1 VPNSRSQ
8 YVRVTYW
15 RLLERTVN
23 GYSAQFEFKVNP
35 YSTYRQRCH
44 FSPVWYPNGQY
55 RVYTYVQD
63 ACTPAGMLSMNL
75 NDYVNISG
83 SLYDDWHI
91 APKQ

>member
-1 VPNSRSQ
+1 M
-8 YVRVTYW
+8 
-15 RLLERTVN
+15 N

-63 ACTPAGMLSMNL
+63 AWTPAGMLSMNL
-75 NDYVNISG
+75 NDYVIFQDHYMMIG
-83 SLYDDWHI
+83 IL
-91 APKQ
+91 PKAVKEDFEWTEIQT